1 MSLLRSAA
9 QPSSSEKA
17 LPHSI
22 KHHGWQSNKQ
32 YLMQRTMCAVTEN
45 LVGNTN
51 IETAPMPKTRRL
63 ILLRH
68 AKSSWEDASLKDHVR
83 PLSKRGRLAAA
94 SIAGKLQQLGWLPEL
109 ILSSDATRT
118 RQTLQIMQEHV
129 KDFLEAEV
137 HFMASFYSVPAMDG
151 QTAQHLQQTVCQYSR
166 DDILTVMCM
175 GHNRGW
181 EEAASVFSGVPV
193 ELKTSNAAL
202 LEASGQ
208 SWEEAFYSA
217 GFGGWKLLSIVIPD
231 EHGE

>member
-1 MSLLRSAA
+1 
-9 QPSSSEKA
+9 
-17 LPHSI
+17 
-22 KHHGWQSNKQ
+22 
-32 YLMQRTMCAVTEN
+32 
-45 LVGNTN
+45 
-51 IETAPMPKTRRL
+51 
-63 ILLRH
+63 
-68 AKSSWEDASLKDHVR
+68 
-83 PLSKRGRLAAA
+83 
-94 SIAGKLQQLGWLPEL
+94 
-109 ILSSDATRT
+109 
-118 RQTLQIMQEHV
+118 
-129 KDFLEAEV
+129 
-137 HFMASFYSVPAMDG
+137 MASFYSVPAMDG

-231 EHGE
+231 EHSE